1 MKPKHV
7 LAAGFAAVLLAAPAA
22 APALDDPE
30 TRREQALA
38 SAVERAPLPAWS
50 PGPELPPVGAWSD
63 PIPASLLGALPQGV
77 FIGVDDIA
85 IPTYVVDPVGAVAT
99 PVFSGF
105 QVWAAAYV
113 PGPAGGSIFFSSGTA
128 LNVSLG
134 GEPATACCGLSLD
147 GVSATSVVGMAWD
160 PLQQRFLFSR
170 NIGTEEIYA
179 LPYSPTLCTAAPLC
193 TISPVAAPV
202 AASVDLGG
210 LAFAPETATLYATN
224 DTAALRGIVRVDL
237 GTGDVVVVA
246 PYPVGQTD
254 IDGLAYHA
262 GRLYLVT
269 DEPGDIFVYDLALP
283 GYVEPLA
290 NPWTTAEVFS
300 AGAFISFDT
309 IFANGFEPMPVAA
322 PAAAP

>member
-1 MKPKHV
+1 MKPIHA
-7 LAAGFAAVLLAAPAA
+7 LAAGLATVLLAVPLTAPAF
-22 APALDDPE
+22 DDEE
-30 TRREQALA
+30 TRRERTLA
-38 SAVERAPLPAWS
+38 GAAERQPRPAWS
-50 PGPELPPVGAWSD
+50 PGPVLPALATPSD
-63 PIPASLLGALPQGV
+63 PVLASLRGALQEGV

-85 IPTYVVDPVGAVAT
+85 IPTYVVDTVSAAAT

-113 PGPAGGSIFFSSGTA
+113 QGPAGGSIFFSSGSV

-134 GEPATACCGLSLD
+134 GAPPSACCGLSID
-147 GVSATSVVGMAWD
+147 GVNAASVVGMAWD

-210 LAFAPETATLYATN
+210 LAFAPDTATLYATN
-224 DTAALRGIVRVDL
+224 DAAALRGIVRVDL
-237 GTGDVVVVA
+237 VTGDVVVVA

-283 GYVEPLA
+283 GYVAPLA

-300 AGAFISFDT
+300 AGAFIVFDT
-309 IFANGFEPMPVAA
+309 IFANGFDPIPVASPA
-322 PAAAP
+322 P